1 MPSQVLTV
9 CTGNVCRSPTAERLL
24 SIRSDT
30 SVTVSSAGTHALEG
44 APLDEPMARLLTVRG
59 LEASTH
65 TGRQLTAAMIE
76 QADLVLT
83 MSRAQRAAVVTLVP
97 QAVRRTYTLL
107 ELAAL
112 LSAID
117 LPVDP
122 DESDADRIARLPEIA
137 SAQRVRT
144 ITPRTPLDIPD
155 PHGRSERA
163 YRQAFTTIDTAV
175 AAVARVV
182 HPPAARRLE
191 WSPTLTERGAR
202 TPPVPGGG
210 DGADPTGRG
219 GSSSP
224 RHGGRRSWR
233 LR

>member
-1 MPSQVLTV
+1 
-9 CTGNVCRSPTAERLL
+9 
-24 SIRSDT
+24 
-30 SVTVSSAGTHALEG
+30 
-44 APLDEPMARLLTVRG
+44 MARLLAARG

-112 LSAID
+112 LSAVD

-122 DESDADRIARLPEIA
+122 DETDADRIARLPEIA

-191 WSPTLTERGAR
+191 WSPPSPRAAR
-202 TPPVPGGG
+202 ARRRSPAPATAPTPP
-210 DGADPTGRG
+210 GAAAAA
-219 GSSSP
+219 P